1 MANANSLP
9 SAVEVVDVDAGTAAA
24 AAGLRAGDVIEAVNG
39 RAITSMQA
47 LQDMLYVLPP
57 HTDVILTI
65 QRGSSVGTVEALLQP
80 AA

>member
-1 MANANSLP
+1 
-9 SAVEVVDVDAGTAAA
+9 
-24 AAGLRAGDVIEAVNG
+24 
-39 RAITSMQA
+39 MQA

-65 QRGSSVGTVEALLQP
+65 QRGSSVGTVEASLQP